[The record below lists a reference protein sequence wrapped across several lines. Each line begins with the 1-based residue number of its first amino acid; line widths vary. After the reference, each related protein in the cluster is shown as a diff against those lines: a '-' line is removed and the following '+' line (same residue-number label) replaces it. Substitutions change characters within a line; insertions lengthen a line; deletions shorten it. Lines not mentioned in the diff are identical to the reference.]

1 MKQAWKR
8 AGRVWIALLVLLAL
22 TCGSA
27 FIPLGAWNSVTN
39 LVIAAIKALLV
50 ALFFMHLREARPAY
64 RLVAIAGLFTFALLV
79 SLSLA
84 DYSTRAQF
92 PAPWQSPPAR

>member
-8 AGRVWIALLVLLAL
+8 AGWVWLALLVLLAL

-27 FIPLGAWNSVTN
+27 FVPLGAWNSVAN
-39 LVIAAIKALLV
+39 LLIAAIKALLV
-50 ALFFMHLREARPAY
+50 ALFFMHLREARPVY
-64 RLVAIAGLFTFALLV
+64 RVVAVAGLFAFALLV

-84 DYSTRAQF
+84 DYSTRPHFA
-92 PAPWQSPPAR
+92 APWQSPSSR